1 MKMKT
6 PNDKSGEITEKIMV
20 AFFRLNKDAIIK
32 LDTTDYNKVY
42 SYIYNVLINN
52 LMEDKNSER
61 NQT

>member
-20 AFFRLNKDAIIK
+20 AFSRLNKDAIIK